1 MKKEDFEFARKLKDA
16 IHEIDEMI
24 ELLKSKRCN
33 SIAVEASYR
42 AISGTYYE
50 KTTDYKVKEGLLK
63 VLEDRKKELEQ
74 EFESI

>member
-1 MKKEDFEFARKLKDA
+1 MKKEDFEFARKLKDS

-24 ELLKSKRCN
+24 EVIKSKRFK
-33 SIAVEASYR
+33 SIAVEASYKVL
-42 AISGTYYE
+42 GDTYYE
-50 KTTDYKVKEGLLK
+50 KTTDYKIKEGLLK

>member
-1 MKKEDFEFARKLKDA
+1 MKKEDFEFARKLKDT

-24 ELLKSKRCN
+24 EVIKSKRVK

-42 AISGTYYE
+42 AFGGTYYE
-50 KTTDYKVKEGLLK
+50 KTTDYKIKEGLLK